1 MDKSQ
6 ILSAFNDHFTEF
18 VEDVQLVFPDNVDIA
33 TLHSAISKV
42 RKANPKLVIKAF
54 NEHVIGSYSNEIEKG
69 DINFF
74 IDNDYKKDLISLG
87 MAGSSN
93 AILEKIDCLRQPVR
107 DMGEEDQKKV
117 MKYIQ
122 NLTKLCKMYFS

>member
-18 VEDVQLVFPDNVDIA
+18 VEDVQLVFPDNVDIK
-33 TLHSAISKV
+33 TLHFAISKV
-42 RKANPKLVIKAF
+42 RKANPKLIIKAF
-54 NEHVIGSYSNEIEKG
+54 NEHVIASYGSEIEKG

-74 IDNDYKKDLISLG
+74 IDNDYKTDLVSLG

-93 AILEKIDCLRQPVR
+93 SILEKIDCLRQPVR
-107 DMGEEDQKKV
+107 NMGEEDQQKV

-122 NLTKLCKMYFS
+122 NLTKLCKMYF

>member
-42 RKANPKLVIKAF
+42 RKANPKLIIKAF
-54 NEHVIGSYSNEIEKG
+54 NEHVIASYSEEIERG

-74 IDNDYKKDLISLG
+74 IDNDYKKDIMNLG

-93 AILEKIDCLRQPVR
+93 AILDKIDCLRQPVR
-107 DMGEEDQKKV
+107 DMGEEDQQKV

-122 NLTKLCKMYFS
+122 NLAKLCKMYF

>member
-18 VEDVQLVFPDNVDIA
+18 VEDVQLVFPDNIDIA

-42 RKANPKLVIKAF
+42 RKANPKLIIKAF
-54 NEHVIGSYSNEIEKG
+54 NEHVIASYSDEIERG

-74 IDNDYKKDLISLG
+74 IDNDYKKDIMNLG
-87 MAGSSN
+87 MGGSSN
-93 AILEKIDCLRQPVR
+93 AILDKIDCLRQPVR
-107 DMGEEDQKKV
+107 DMGEEDQQKV

-122 NLTKLCKMYFS
+122 NLAKLCKMYF

>member
-42 RKANPKLVIKAF
+42 RKANPKLIIKAF
-54 NEHVIGSYSNEIEKG
+54 NEHVIASYSEEIERG

-74 IDNDYKKDLISLG
+74 IDNDYKKDIMNLG
-87 MAGSSN
+87 IAGSSN
-93 AILEKIDCLRQPVR
+93 AILDKIDCLRQPVR
-107 DMGEEDQKKV
+107 DMGEEDQQKV

-122 NLTKLCKMYFS
+122 NLAKLCKMYF